1 MRTLLPPLENSS
13 PVAATFVLP
22 VIFHSVLSLGPEPSC
37 EVTPLL
43 GGDTCG
49 AFWLSVVPAVL
60 WEAQG
65 AQAVLLG
72 LVCHCCTHC
81 PHSKH
86 PPSLQRGTHPL
97 AFAPCPGEQ
106 HLCPHSKVLYTVVH
120 MYLIFVFISGGTILR
135 FPAPDDQ
142 ALACFP
148 FTALS
153 SAPFS
158 RGAVPVRNLFPWEP
172 SSELGVRVLGC
183 QAAVPEEP
191 SWALITTSSNS

>member
-106 HLCPHSKVLYTVVH
+106 QLCPHSKVLYTVVH

-135 FPAPDDQ
+135 FPAPDR
-142 ALACFP
+142 P
-148 FTALS
+148 S
-153 SAPFS
+153 SCLFSFYCSKQCSLLQRCSPCEKPFS
-158 RGAVPVRNLFPWEP
+158 LGAFLRAWGEGAGLP
-172 SSELGVRVLGC
+172 GC
-183 QAAVPEEP
+183 SA
-191 SWALITTSSNS
+191 